1 MAEATQVSWRSK
13 IPGDTT
19 RSGGLWNAIRTG
31 LVAGVFFSLLLVF
44 VETAF
49 LTVLWW
55 GSVIAPQ
62 PLTETRMFNFLTELY
77 AALQN
82 SADPTWMPAPLSSVY
97 GPDLFDSLFL
107 GRDLL
112 LVTLPMG
119 ALAGIVAGW
128 VLEVSGKSCTAG
140 RVVGILAAVGF
151 AAELIGWIASVQ
163 LPVRYSLG
171 SVVTLAVRN
180 FIWDGALVSCF
191 VLALCATLCF
201 AASLRLRLEENSR
214 SRSAV
219 LFLLFCT
226 LTWTVSAA
234 VSEVPRGHASLPPS
248 KGQTHPLD
256 PDLSRPNVLL
266 ISIDSLRADRLG
278 CYGNPRDTSPR
289 IDTLARRGVL
299 FTNAWSTTSWTLPA
313 HVSLL
318 SGRSLLGHGVREAR
332 RIPASVPMLAETL
345 HGIGYQ
351 TAAFVSAPWLSSRF
365 GFDRGFDLY
374 DDFSVPFTP
383 DRESRMRAQ
392 ATLSAPLLAPAIER
406 WLRQAAKPPFFLFL
420 HYFDVHYDY
429 SPPAPYNTMFDPSY
443 DGPITGRRF
452 HADPRIRPDMAK
464 RDLDH
469 LLALYDGE
477 IRFTDDHIGRVL
489 DLMEELGFLK
499 STFIVLTADH
509 GDEFFEHGG
518 KGHHRTLYEEVL
530 RVPLIL
536 SWPGRLAQG
545 LRVEEPVSIVDALP
559 TILAV
564 LGQAPPK
571 GTEGI
576 NLLSAAT
583 GRGPLPARTLVSE
596 LYVKQNINLQV
607 AVRKG
612 NIKLIE
618 SLNFPGQEFYDLA
631 RDPGETKP
639 GGGADR
645 STLARDLGQWMR
657 ETWKGPEQS
666 GADPGKVSLDPGRME
681 ALRALGYLE

>member
-1 MAEATQVSWRSK
+1 VVEVRQASGRSK
-13 IPGDTT
+13 APGKGAGA
-19 RSGGLWNAIRTG
+19 GGLWSAARTG
-31 LVAGVFFSLLLVF
+31 LIAGIFFSLLLVL
-44 VETAF
+44 VEMAV

-62 PLTETRMFNFLTELY
+62 PLAETRMFNFLTELY
-77 AALQN
+77 AALRN
-82 SADPTWMPAPLSSVY
+82 TVGAAWMPAPLSSTY

-107 GRDLL
+107 GRDLV
-112 LVTLPMG
+112 LVTLPVG
-119 ALAGIVAGW
+119 ALAGIVAGCA
-128 VLEVSGKSCTAG
+128 LRFAGKPCTAG
-140 RVVGILAAVGF
+140 KVVGVLAVLGLATE
-151 AAELIGWIASVQ
+151 AIGWIASVE
-163 LPVRYSLG
+163 LPVRYSFG
-171 SVVTLAVRN
+171 SVVALAVRN
-180 FIWDGALVSCF
+180 FVWDGTLVSCF
-191 VLALCATLCF
+191 VLALCATLSF
-201 AASLRLRLEENSR
+201 AAFLRLRLEES
-214 SRSAV
+214 SASHAAA
-219 LFLLFCT
+219 LLLLCA
-226 LTWTVSAA
+226 LAWGVSAA
-234 VSEVPRGHASLPPS
+234 VSEVPRGHASLPPA
-248 KGQTHPLD
+248 KAETQPLD
-256 PDLSRPNVLL
+256 PNRSRPNVLL

-289 IDTLARRGVL
+289 IDALARRGVL

-332 RIPASVPMLAETL
+332 MIPASVPMLAEVMRSM
-345 HGIGYQ
+345 GYQ

-392 ATLSAPLLAPAIER
+392 ATLSAPLLAPAIEK
-406 WLRQAAKPPFFLFL
+406 WLRQTAKPPFFLFL

-429 SPPAPYNTMFDPSY
+429 SPPAPYDSMFDPSY
-443 DGPITGRRF
+443 DGPITGKRF
-452 HADPRIRPDMAK
+452 HADPRIRPGMAK

-489 DLMEELGFLK
+489 DLMQELGFLE

-536 SWPGRLAQG
+536 SWPGRLAEG
-545 LRVEEPVSIVDALP
+545 LMVEEPVSIVDVLP
-559 TILAV
+559 TILAT

-571 GTEGI
+571 GAEGI
-576 NLLSAAT
+576 SLIPAAT
-583 GRGPLPARTLVSE
+583 GRRPLPTRALVSE

-607 AVRKG
+607 AVRRG
-612 NIKLIE
+612 DSKLIQ
-618 SLNFPGQEFYDLA
+618 SLNFPRRELYDLA
-631 RDPGETKP
+631 SDPGETKP
-639 GGGADR
+639 KEGAN
-645 STLARDLGQWMR
+645 SLALARDLGQWMR
-657 ETWKGPEQS
+657 QTWGGHDQL
-666 GADPGKVSLDPGRME
+666 GTDPGKVSLDPGRMQ
-681 ALRALGYLE
+681 ALRALGYVE

>member
-1 MAEATQVSWRSK
+1 MAEGKQPSVSGK
-13 IPGDTT
+13 APGNAT
-19 RSGGLWNAIRTG
+19 RSGGFWHATCAG
-31 LVAGVFFSLLLVF
+31 LIAGISFSLLLVLL
-44 VETAF
+44 EMAF

-62 PLTETRMFNFLTELY
+62 PLAETRMFNFLTELY
-77 AALQN
+77 AALRN
-82 SADPTWMPAPLSSVY
+82 TAGPAWMPAPLSSAY

-107 GRDLL
+107 GRDLV
-112 LVTLPMG
+112 LVTLPVG
-119 ALAGIVAGW
+119 ALVGIVAGW
-128 VLEVSGKSCTAG
+128 LVALAGRPCTAR
-140 RVVGILAAVGF
+140 RVLGMLAVFGF
-151 AAELIGWIASVQ
+151 ATELIGWIASVQ
-163 LPVRYSLG
+163 LPVRYSFS

-180 FIWDGALVSCF
+180 FIWDGTLASCF

-201 AASLRLRLEENSR
+201 AASIRLRLEDDSR
-214 SRSAV
+214 RRSSA
-219 LFLLFCT
+219 LFLVCA
-226 LTWTVSAA
+226 LTWGVSAA
-234 VSEVPRGHASLPPS
+234 VSEVPRGHASQPPS
-248 KGQTHPLD
+248 KAHTQPLD
-256 PDLSRPNVLL
+256 PNLSRPNVLL

-289 IDTLARRGVL
+289 IDALARRGVL

-332 RIPASVPMLAETL
+332 RIPASVPMLAEVMR
-345 HGIGYQ
+345 GIGYQ

-392 ATLSAPLLAPAIER
+392 ATLSAPLLAPAIEK
-406 WLRQAAKPPFFLFL
+406 WLRQTAKPPFFLFL

-429 SPPAPYNTMFDPSY
+429 SPPAPYDSMFDPSY
-443 DGPITGRRF
+443 DGSITGRRF
-452 HADPRIRPDMAK
+452 HADPRIRPGMPR

-489 DLMEELGFLK
+489 DIMQELGFLE

-536 SWPGRLAQG
+536 NWPGRLAEG
-545 LRVEEPVSIVDALP
+545 SRVEDPVSIVDALP
-559 TILAV
+559 TILAA

-576 NLLSAAT
+576 SLIPAAT
-583 GRGPLPARTLVSE
+583 GRGPLPPRTLVSE

-612 NIKLIE
+612 DRKLIQ
-618 SLNFPGQEFYDLA
+618 SLNFPRQEFYDLA
-631 RDPGETKP
+631 SDPGETQP
-639 GGGADR
+639 EEGAG
-645 STLARDLGQWMR
+645 SLALARDLGQWMR
-657 ETWKGPEQS
+657 ETWSRREQL
-666 GADPGKVSLDPGRME
+666 GADLGEVFLDPGRMQ
-681 ALRALGYLE
+681 ALRALGYVE